1 MGIRYVGRLRSF
13 LRTPRTIQ
21 RYQRAVGQFAV
32 WARTKG
38 IRVRTAAEA
47 DAALQLYFDQLFDE
61 GSGRGRSVAAAV
73 LSGVQVAQPAWRG
86 QLHGAQESLA
96 GWAKKVPTESYPPL
110 VHHLA
115 VACAVWLAH
124 QGRWRAGAAVLV
136 AFEGLLRVTEM
147 ASMNVG
153 DVLLPEDSRVG
164 DGDVKGATLCLPRTK
179 TGRNQSVDITNSS
192 AVQCLRLLMRG
203 RSKGRPLVG
212 LSGLQ
217 LLRAVKDACAGLGL
231 GGAYVWHSLRHGKAT
246 SLRLQGVPVAEIQLL
261 GRWRD
266 SKSVLIYMQ
275 TLKARLL
282 QQRIPRV
289 LGAAARKM
297 ALDPWRWFSAAMR
310 TAAKRAGTA

>member
-179 TGRNQSVDITNSS
+179 TGAQPVGGHHQQQRGAMPEVAHAGAQQGPASCRVERAAAAAGGEGRVCWTGSWGRLRVALVAAWQGDFAAATGRAGGGDS
-192 AVQCLRLLMRG
+192 AAGALA
-203 RSKGRPLVG
+203 
-212 LSGLQ
+212 GLQ
-217 LLRAVKDACAGLGL
+217 IRAHLHAD
-231 GGAYVWHSLRHGKAT
+231 T
-246 SLRLQGVPVAEIQLL
+246 E
-261 GRWRD
+261 
-266 SKSVLIYMQ
+266 
-275 TLKARLL
+275 
-282 QQRIPRV
+282 
-289 LGAAARKM
+289 GAAA
-297 ALDPWRWFSAAMR
+297 AA
-310 TAAKRAGTA
+310 ADSKGSGCSGAQDGS